1 MKEKTKFK
9 TAKEILQDDQDSFVQ
24 KQEMGELFIA

>member
-24 KQEMGELFIA
+24 EQEMGELFIA